1 MTLSPEKIYHE
12 FRDPVHAFIRA
23 HSKERKIIDSEP
35 VQRLRSIQQLA
46 LTSLVY
52 PGATHTR
59 FEHSLGVM
67 HVAGQIF
74 DVITDRE
81 NVQSNVAERLP
92 DIRGDIRDEEK
103 RVKWRRTVRMAGLLH
118 DVGHY
123 PFSHAVE
130 KGLKHEIMSLQ
141 LIRSDPLKELLTAMG
156 LDAEQVG
163 RVALGRDDHDKATQA
178 LGEEPADFTPWE
190 KILAAIITGDFG
202 ADRIDYLLRDSL
214 HAGVAYGRFDHHRL
228 IDCIRVLIPGPN
240 QGKLLLEPAL
250 GLSHGALQAFESMVL
265 ARHFMFGQVYFHPVR
280 QAYDYHLQAFIAEL
294 WPKGLPTTPEEH
306 LKVTDIEVLAELR
319 KSGSDSSMRILK
331 RKHYKVLQEFRAGSY
346 VGDAPQQALEQAKEV
361 YGKTNVHLRLN
372 DTKPVKEFPV
382 QLRDRQVVTSSGLSP
397 MLATLPSAT
406 VHFLFFNPDAKKKEE
421 GEKSK

>member
-1 MTLSPEKIYHE
+1 MTLSRDKIFHE
-12 FRDPVHAFIRA
+12 FRDPIHAFIRA
-23 HSKERKIIDSEP
+23 HSQEREIIDSEP

-81 NVQSNVAERLP
+81 NVQSNVAERIP
-92 DIRGDIRDEEK
+92 DIRDDEQ
-103 RVKWRRTVRMAGLLH
+103 RIKWRRTVRMAGLLH

-123 PFSHAVE
+123 PFSHAAE
-130 KGLKHEIMSLQ
+130 KGLKHEVMSLQ
-141 LIRSDPLKELLTAMG
+141 LIRSHPLKELLTAMG

-163 RVALGRDDHDKATQA
+163 RVALGRDDHDKATEA
-178 LGEEPADFTPWE
+178 LGEKPANFTPWE
-190 KILAAIITGDFG
+190 KVLAAIITGDFG

-214 HAGVAYGRFDHHRL
+214 HAGVAYGRFDQHRL
-228 IDCIRVLIPGPN
+228 IDCIRVLIPDAN
-240 QGKLLLEPAL
+240 QGKLLQEPAL
-250 GLSHGALQAFESMVL
+250 GLTHGALQAFESMVL

-319 KSGSDSSMRILK
+319 KSRSDSAMRILK
-331 RKHYKVLQEFRAGSY
+331 RKHYKVLQEFRAGFY
-346 VGDAPQQALEQAKEV
+346 VGDAPQQALEQAKEDF
-361 YGKTNVHLRLN
+361 GKTNVHLRLN
-372 DTKPVKEFPV
+372 DPKPVKEFPV
-382 QLRDRQVVTSSGLSP
+382 LLRDREIITSCGLSP
-397 MLATLPSAT
+397 ILEKLPSAT

-421 GEKSK
+421 GKKTK